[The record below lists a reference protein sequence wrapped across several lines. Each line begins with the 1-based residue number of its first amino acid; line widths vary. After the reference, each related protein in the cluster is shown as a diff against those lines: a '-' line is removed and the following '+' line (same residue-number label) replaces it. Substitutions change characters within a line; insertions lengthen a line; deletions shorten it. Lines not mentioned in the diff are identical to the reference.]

1 METKTEDRVQ
11 VLEKLLA
18 EARAESD
25 LQRRQLDRY
34 ANIIVSTRL
43 IMGHELKK
51 PATAING
58 YLDLVAEDMEEKGD
72 YDALTFVEKATE
84 ECALLNDLNEYFIEL
99 LKIGAEREV
108 VGHEAADIRA
118 LVREVVA
125 YFRRGGEFDRDVTL
139 DLDLPETQVDV
150 DGNALRLVLM
160 NLVENAFNYSQSGT
174 PVRVEVEKGIDRR
187 GGSERPLL
195 KLRVI
200 DEGLGIPEKYVG
212 KVFHPFVRIHRD
224 VAEGSGLGLTLV
236 KSLVELNSGD
246 VSIRSTPGRGTTV
259 TVTLPIATRDDKV
272 SVILP

>member
-99 LKIGAEREV
+99 LKVGADETV
-108 VGHEAADIRA
+108 VGREPVDVRA
-118 LVREVVA
+118 IIREVVA
-125 YFRRGGEFDRDVTL
+125 GFRRGKAAERDVRL
-139 DLDLPETQVDV
+139 KLDLPETLVDV
-150 DGNALRLVLM
+150 DANALRLVLM
-160 NLVENAFNYSQSGT
+160 NLVDNALNYSRANT
-174 PVRVEVEKGIDRR
+174 PVRIEAERSVDRR
-187 GGSERPLL
+187 GGNEQPLL
-195 KLRVI
+195 KVRVI
-200 DEGLGIPEKYVG
+200 DEGLGIPERYLR
-212 KVFHPFVRIHRD
+212 KVFQPFVRLHQE

-236 KSLVELNSGD
+236 KSLVELNDGE
-246 VSIRSTPGRGTTV
+246 VSVRSRTGEGTTV
-259 TVTLPIATRDDKV
+259 YVTLPIAGEEREP
-272 SVILP
+272 SFRL